1 MTEHVTEA
9 QQPPSVDTA
18 NSSRASRSAAGWV
31 DCVAAASVKELYREG
46 YTPRSLRWTSPK
58 PLWESRNDRLARWLG
73 DPTDDERR
81 RWVAAMRTK
90 ENVDPDLIVRRW
102 ADEEKLSFM
111 VLGDPGEGD
120 DSQYHVLRPLY
131 ATAGGTAFT
140 YIVSD
145 VIYPAG
151 DVNEYED
158 KFFWP
163 YRSLPGPIYAIPGN
177 HDWYDGLHG
186 FMTHFCEA
194 DPDKRP
200 KQKVGPFFG
209 RMIRKAL
216 WREPNP
222 MEQDLLE
229 RVGPLRQERSDQ
241 GRSVLRDR
249 GRPVPARGDRHG
261 HSRQARPRAG

>member
-1 MTEHVTEA
+1 M
-9 QQPPSVDTA
+9 
-18 NSSRASRSAAGWV
+18 
-31 DCVAAASVKELYREG
+31 
-46 YTPRSLRWTSPK
+46 
-58 PLWESRNDRLARWLG
+58 LG
-73 DPTDDERR
+73 DPTNNERT
-81 RWVAAMRTK
+81 RWVAAMRAK
-90 ENVDPDLIVRRW
+90 GNIDPDLIVRRY
-102 ADEEKLSFM
+102 AEAETLSFM
-111 VLGDPGEGD
+111 ILGDPGEGD

-163 YRSLPGPIYAIPGN
+163 YRNLPGPIYAIPGN

-186 FMTHFCEA
+186 FMTHFCAA

-200 KQKVGPFFG
+200 KASKGRFFG
-209 RMIRKAL
+209 RILRKAL

-222 MEQDLLE
+222 M
-229 RVGPLRQERSDQ
+229 RAGPPGARRAAAAGALRPARP
-241 GRSVLRDR
+241 VLRDG
-249 GRPVPARGDRHG
+249 GRSDPARRNRPGHPRHDRRG
-261 HSRQARPRAG
+261 AGRVAEEDLAARRSRRSC